1 MHVCFTRDLKLN
13 ILSWVYNYAY
23 MRDVKREGIW
33 ATLSLFMLRTELHC
47 YHSLLLML
55 TCSFFRN
62 FIASQNTKHTRY
74 RLTMMLDLV
83 SWYLCTIQICRPFDV
98 GRAWPSAIRGAC
110 L

>member
-55 TCSFFRN
+55 TCSFFPQ
-62 FIASQNTKHTRY
+62 FHCFTEHKTHSLQTYHDA
-74 RLTMMLDLV
+74 
-83 SWYLCTIQICRPFDV
+83 
-98 GRAWPSAIRGAC
+98 
-110 L
+110 

>member
-23 MRDVKREGIW
+23 MRDVKGEGIW

-47 YHSLLLML
+47 YHSLLFML

-83 SWYLCTIQICRPFDV
+83 SRLCTIQICRPFDV